1 MKCLQ
6 AKRILLLPIA
16 FMMLTLVFLFDFS
29 VQNENFIKQNIYEE
43 LRVSALQQN
52 VALNTKFE
60 EHFRVLNAY
69 ASYLED
75 YEQPDVS
82 SITNIGKY
90 VAKSGEFARV
100 ALAYAHD
107 GIAHFDSGATLDVSA
122 RDYYKNGLLGLRS
135 VDRVFSPLSNS
146 WVFVFSLPIYMNG
159 DVSAVLIGSYE
170 ANDFSHLLE
179 SKAHDSSSYSF
190 MVDSTGQVIIS
201 ANHENYLTYTN
212 NILDFFSKATLFE
225 GVTVAGIADDLKNQR
240 GNTIHYELANQTR
253 YATYFPIQLN
263 DWYIFSVVPGEVL
276 DIKRTEASS
285 FVFQLVVK
293 MVITSIIL
301 IAGILLYDTR
311 KNNLLNIE
319 KNRYRIAEEVSESVI
334 FEGNYR
340 DGTLR
345 FNPNYYKLF
354 GREPALHKISDFGHA
369 HPYVIKDDV
378 PSFLEVGQGI
388 VQGKAEGIGEYRVE
402 MPDGTSA
409 WHQLVFK
416 TMFDHYG
423 KPDKCIGVIL
433 SIDRQKKEVSNLQK
447 KVDRDHLTGLLNRM
461 AFESYVTAFLRDGA
475 ETGTHALLILDI
487 DNFKKINDTYGHM
500 EGDKS
505 LKCFADIFLSNT
517 RTTDFVGRIGGDEFF
532 ILLKNINSDNQL
544 AQKSKDICNAISGYK
559 TGIEGFQYSCSIG
572 VCVFSRDAKEFDE
585 LYRKADEAL
594 YVAKNAGKNQFKIWN
609 N

>member
-82 SITNIGKY
+82 SITSIGKY

-190 MVDSTGQVIIS
+190 VVDSTGQ
-201 ANHENYLTYTN
+201 
-212 NILDFFSKATLFE
+212 
-225 GVTVAGIADDLKNQR
+225 
-240 GNTIHYELANQTR
+240 
-253 YATYFPIQLN
+253 
-263 DWYIFSVVPGEVL
+263 
-276 DIKRTEASS
+276 
-285 FVFQLVVK
+285 
-293 MVITSIIL
+293 
-301 IAGILLYDTR
+301 
-311 KNNLLNIE
+311 
-319 KNRYRIAEEVSESVI
+319 
-334 FEGNYR
+334 
-340 DGTLR
+340 
-345 FNPNYYKLF
+345 
-354 GREPALHKISDFGHA
+354 
-369 HPYVIKDDV
+369 
-378 PSFLEVGQGI
+378 
-388 VQGKAEGIGEYRVE
+388 
-402 MPDGTSA
+402 
-409 WHQLVFK
+409 
-416 TMFDHYG
+416 
-423 KPDKCIGVIL
+423 
-433 SIDRQKKEVSNLQK
+433 
-447 KVDRDHLTGLLNRM
+447 
-461 AFESYVTAFLRDGA
+461 
-475 ETGTHALLILDI
+475 
-487 DNFKKINDTYGHM
+487 
-500 EGDKS
+500 
-505 LKCFADIFLSNT
+505 
-517 RTTDFVGRIGGDEFF
+517 
-532 ILLKNINSDNQL
+532 
-544 AQKSKDICNAISGYK
+544 
-559 TGIEGFQYSCSIG
+559 
-572 VCVFSRDAKEFDE
+572 
-585 LYRKADEAL
+585 
-594 YVAKNAGKNQFKIWN
+594 
-609 N
+609 